1 MKRVQNLLVQCAVV
15 CVLFAVWQVSVLT
28 FEPEYFPGIDVV
40 ASSWHYHLFEGS
52 LAHDLSQTLK
62 RVAISFIL
70 AMFIGVFT
78 GILLG
83 RVQRANQIFEPLLLF
98 FLNLPALVTIILC
111 YIWIGLIESAAIL
124 AVFIN
129 KLPTVIVAMREGARV
144 IDNRLMEV
152 AKVYR
157 LPPSRT
163 FFKIFLPQLYP
174 YILAAARNG
183 LALIWKIVLVVE
195 LLGRSDGIGFGL
207 HTFFGHFDIA
217 SILAYAFSFMLIMF
231 SVDWFVFKP
240 LERRIQRGRQQ

>member
-1 MKRVQNLLVQCAVV
+1 MVVFSLLII
-15 CVLFAVWQVSVLT
+15 WQVSVII
-28 FEPEYFPGIDVV
+28 FEPEYFPRLDVV
-40 ASSWHYHLFEGS
+40 ASSWQYHWFEGN
-52 LAHDLSQTLK
+52 LQKDLLQTLK
-62 RVAISFIL
+62 RVVISFIL
-70 AMFIGVFT
+70 AMFVGVLM
-78 GILLG
+78 GIMMG
-83 RVQRANQIFEPLLLF
+83 RVKRTDQILEPLLLF

-111 YIWIGLIESAAIL
+111 YIWIGLEETAAVL

-152 AKVYR
+152 ARVYK
-157 LPPSRT
+157 LPHSRT

-217 SILAYAFSFMLIMF
+217 SILAYAFSFMLVMF
-231 SVDWFVFKP
+231 SIDWFVFKP
-240 LERRIQRGRQQ
+240 LEKLIQRGRQ